1 MKLCFNL
8 SAGSSNFLVLDLV
21 FAVTAVASGIQAWKF
36 LEDPTN
42 HMDLILTEVAMPLLS
57 GIGLLSKIMNHKTL
71 KNVPVISKYHLNSIS
86 NLVLTKMLG
95 LCCYNYC

>member
-1 MKLCFNL
+1 VLVFP
-8 SAGSSNFLVLDLV
+8 SNFLVLDLV

-42 HMDLILTEVAMPLLS
+42 QMDLILTEVAMPLLS

-86 NLVLTKMLG
+86 SLSNLVLTKMSG
-95 LCCYNYC
+95 LCC